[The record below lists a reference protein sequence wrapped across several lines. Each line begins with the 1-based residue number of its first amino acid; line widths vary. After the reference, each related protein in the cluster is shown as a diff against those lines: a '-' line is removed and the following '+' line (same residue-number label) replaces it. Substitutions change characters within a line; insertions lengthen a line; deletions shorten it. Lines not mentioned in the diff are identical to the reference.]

1 MPLKAP
7 VTTPFTAA
15 ATFGI
20 SKDVSIDDRS
30 SQLVIVG

>member
-15 ATFGI
+15 TTLGCGE
-20 SKDVSIDDRS
+20 DTSIRDMDL
-30 SQLVIVG
+30 QLVTMG